1 MENDG
6 KRVHKQDE
14 NHVRRGSLRKE
25 RNHNP
30 NPRHVVASNIPKTTE
45 LQQQYERNFNEVLN
59 RWLADCILQNPNGQ
73 GKDDVRYKLLTN
85 KEVMR

>member
-1 MENDG
+1 MTTN
-6 KRVHKQDE
+6 KLVHKQDE
-14 NHVRRGSLRKE
+14 HHVRRGSLRKE

-30 NPRHVVASNIPKTTE
+30 NPRHVVTSNIPKATE
-45 LQQQYERNFNEVLN
+45 LQQQYERNFNEALN